1 MEAFELHDAFHTA
14 FTFFPF
20 GSIGHSVFAF
30 GGQTNFMKRAAS
42 ESFAIA

>member
-1 MEAFELHDAFHTA
+1 MTFHTA

-20 GSIGHSVFAF
+20 GSIDHSVFAF

-42 ESFAIA
+42 ESLQ